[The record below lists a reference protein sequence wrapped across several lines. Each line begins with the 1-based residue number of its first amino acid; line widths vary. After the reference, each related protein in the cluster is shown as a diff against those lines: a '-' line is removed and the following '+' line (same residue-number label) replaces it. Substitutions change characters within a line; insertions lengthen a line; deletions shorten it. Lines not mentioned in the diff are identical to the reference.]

1 VIYALDRQTFNHIVK
16 DASIRRREK
25 YEEFLKKIP
34 LLETMDDYER
44 TQVAEA
50 FKDTKYKAGDTIIK
64 EGDEGKELYFL
75 VNGEAFASKILTPGE
90 PPKEV
95 KSYVPGDYFG
105 EMALLRNEPRAA
117 SIIARTDC
125 QCVSMDRHSFKRLLG
140 PLDNI
145 LKRNIDLYV

>member
-1 VIYALDRQTFNHIVK
+1 
-16 DASIRRREK
+16 
-25 YEEFLKKIP
+25 
-34 LLETMDDYER
+34 
-44 TQVAEA
+44 VAEA
-50 FKDTKYKAGDTIIK
+50 FKDIKYKAGDTIIQ
-64 EGDEGKELYFL
+64 EGEEGKELYFL
-75 VNGEAFASKILTPGE
+75 VSGEAFAQKVLSPGE

-105 EMALLRNEPRAA
+105 EMALLKNEPRAA

-125 QCVSMDRHSFKRLLG
+125 SCVAMDRHSFKRLLG